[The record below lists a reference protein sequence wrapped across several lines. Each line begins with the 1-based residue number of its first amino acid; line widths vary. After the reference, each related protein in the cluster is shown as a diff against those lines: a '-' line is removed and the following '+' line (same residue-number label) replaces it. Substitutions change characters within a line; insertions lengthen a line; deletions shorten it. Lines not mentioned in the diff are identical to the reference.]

1 MSNEKVSNEF
11 LKMFDALLVIESASD
26 AKELAQNP
34 DLIENLEFHEAQDD
48 SEATDEE
55 VERK

>member
-34 DLIENLEFHEAQDD
+34 DLIENLEFHESQDD